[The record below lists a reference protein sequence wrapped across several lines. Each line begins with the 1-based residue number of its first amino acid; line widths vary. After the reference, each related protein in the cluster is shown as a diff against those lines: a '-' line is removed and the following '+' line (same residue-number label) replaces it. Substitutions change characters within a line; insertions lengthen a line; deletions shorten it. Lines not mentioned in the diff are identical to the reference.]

1 MDLAQTIDH
10 TLLRADATEDQI
22 VQLCDEA
29 RQHRFFSVCVNPY
42 WVAYCAN
49 YLADSG
55 VTVCTVVGFPLGAT
69 TPAAK
74 QYEAAQAAAAGA
86 GEVDMVLNIG
96 ALRSGL
102 LSDVEADIRG
112 CAQAAHKSGARLKVI
127 LETALLSDAQKEVA
141 CRLAVAAGADFVKTS
156 TGFASGGATAADV
169 QLLRR
174 AVGPKI
180 GVKASGGIR
189 DYATAQAMLEAGA
202 NRLGTSSGVAI
213 LTGAPANGNSY

>member
-10 TLLRADATEDQI
+10 TLLRADATEAHI

-42 WVAYCAN
+42 WVTYCAN
-49 YLADSG
+49 YLAGSG
-55 VTVCTVVGFPLGAT
+55 VIICTVAGFPLGAT
-69 TPAAK
+69 MPAAK

-86 GEVDMVLNIG
+86 GEVDMVLNVG

-102 LSDVEADIRG
+102 LSDVEGDIRG
-112 CAQAAHKSGARLKVI
+112 CAQAAHGSGARLKVI

-156 TGFASGGATAADV
+156 TGFASGGATTADV